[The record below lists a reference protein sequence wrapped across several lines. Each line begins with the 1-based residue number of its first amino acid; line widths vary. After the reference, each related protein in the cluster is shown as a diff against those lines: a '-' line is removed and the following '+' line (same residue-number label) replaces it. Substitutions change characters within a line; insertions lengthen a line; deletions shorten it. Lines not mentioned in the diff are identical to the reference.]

1 MEFHAEMALPRVNSV
16 RASEDEIGMDAI
28 INQFIDRD
36 FKFVFERVFGKCI
49 DIGNGGEAGIDFNE
63 GRICAEAHL
72 NMGGR
77 LVSEVF
83 DGQVEAE
90 SLAVVGKAVGIVDAE
105 IFVSE
110 ERPVGGNDLNVL
122 IMSHFIETYHCQF
135 SGSGHFGTGESEC
148 GFPIDDGCVAQHL
161 AVEGKGGQGIIH
173 IGGDEKFGL
182 FEENGFGLA
191 SDIHFGRIGGAQQ
204 QARVAK

>member
-72 NMGGR
+72 NIGGR

-122 IMSHFIETYHCQF
+122 IMSLLLI
-135 SGSGHFGTGESEC
+135 
-148 GFPIDDGCVAQHL
+148 PITANL
-161 AVEGKGGQGIIH
+161 AVPATSGQV
-173 IGGDEKFGL
+173 KVSV
-182 FEENGFGLA
+182 A
-191 SDIHFGRIGGAQQ
+191 SPSMTGVLHSTSPLKE
-204 QARVAK
+204 RVAKA